1 MTSWIVTIPNHLKIQ
16 EMCNEAVCI
25 NSLSLAYVPGCF
37 KTQEICNEAVKNKLC
52 MLLFVPNRFWTQG
65 MCNEIMRT
73 IPDAFHC
80 ISDCFKTQEMCD
92 KAVKN
97 DSSSLEY
104 VPDWFVT
111 REGMWM
117 WYDDYYEDD
126 GDHWDNDVNKD
137 KFFDWYEDYQKRQCQ
152 KAKIKE
158 KLLPIAWHPSKY
170 WDWCV
175 LEDKKQGIKK
185 LWRKV

>member
-1 MTSWIVTIPNHLKIQ
+1 
-16 EMCNEAVCI
+16 
-25 NSLSLAYVPGCF
+25 
-37 KTQEICNEAVKNKLC
+37 

-111 REGMWM
+111 REGRWM

-126 GDHWDNDVNKD
+126 GDHWDNYVNKD
-137 KFFDWYEDYQKRQCQ
+137 KFFD
-152 KAKIKE
+152 
-158 KLLPIAWHPSKY
+158 
-170 WDWCV
+170 
-175 LEDKKQGIKK
+175 
-185 LWRKV
+185 